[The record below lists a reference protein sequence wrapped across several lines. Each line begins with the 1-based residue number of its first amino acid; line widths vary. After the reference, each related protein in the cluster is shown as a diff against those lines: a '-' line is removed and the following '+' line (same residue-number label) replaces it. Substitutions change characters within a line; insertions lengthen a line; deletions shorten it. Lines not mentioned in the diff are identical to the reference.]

1 MNKKQALSI
10 GVVFTLL
17 VTAKFIDFDRKQ
29 GHYSTKVEEGTPLA
43 SAQQNRTNPLAN
55 SPYFTSLHFA
65 NEYLPLGDVQIEEKM
80 MSFLED
86 YSYQRV
92 RSYHIHDKAIQSLPK
107 VAEILES
114 YGIPQDFKYIP
125 LIESGFSKNTTSHKG
140 ASGYWQF
147 MPATAVAFGLTVN
160 EEVDER
166 QDLVK
171 STHAAAKYILSL
183 YDEFEN
189 WTLVAAAYNV
199 GGGSLRN
206 TMQRQEEDNSFK
218 LKLNKETAAY
228 VYRLISMKE
237 IIEHPD
243 QHGYVNE
250 RALVASL
257 LPRGEQRDGM
267 PGIPGI

>member
-1 MNKKQALSI
+1 MNKKQVLSFS
-10 GVVFTLL
+10 VVFALL
-17 VTAKFIDFDRKQ
+17 VTAKMLDFETKQ
-29 GHYSTKVEEGTPLA
+29 DLKGSVIVEDSTDAA
-43 SAQQNRTNPLAN
+43 SPQNRINPLAN

-65 NEYLPLGDVQIEEKM
+65 YEYLPLGDVQIEQKM

-92 RSYHIHDKAIQSLPK
+92 RSYHIHDKAIKSLPK

-147 MPATAVAFGLTVN
+147 MPATATAYGLVVN
-160 EEVDER
+160 DEVDER

-171 STHAAAKYILSL
+171 STHAAARYILSL
-183 YDEFEN
+183 YEEFGN
-189 WTLVAAAYNV
+189 WTLAAAAYNV
-199 GGGSLRN
+199 GSGSLRN
-206 TMQRQEEDNSFK
+206 TIEKQGEENYYK
-218 LKLNKETAAY
+218 LKFNRETAAY

-237 IIEHPD
+237 ILEHPD
-243 QHGYVNE
+243 RHGYTQE
-250 RALVASL
+250 KALVASMVH
-257 LPRGEQRDGM
+257 RGESN
-267 PGIPGI
+267 INKSI

>member
-1 MNKKQALSI
+1 MF
-10 GVVFTLL
+10 FTLL
-17 VTAKFIDFDRKQ
+17 VTAKLIDFERKQ
-29 GHYSTKVEEGTPLA
+29 GLYHSVVQEDSQLT
-43 SAQQNRTNPLAN
+43 SAQQNRINPLAN

-65 NEYLPLGDVQIEEKM
+65 NEYLPLGDLQIENRM

-92 RSYHIHDKAIQSLPK
+92 KSYHIHDKAIKSLPK

-147 MPATAVAFGLTVN
+147 MPATAEAYGLVVN
-160 EEVDER
+160 DELDER

-171 STHAAAKYILSL
+171 STHAAARYILSL

-206 TMQRQEEDNSFK
+206 AMDRQGEENYFK

-243 QHGYVNE
+243 QHGYQNE
-250 RALVASL
+250 KALVASVVH
-257 LPRGEQRDGM
+257 RGEVSGANRG
-267 PGIPGI
+267 GTARL